1 MSKQSVQDHYST
13 ALHSGNTK
21 THNRNSYQF
30 QSDEL
35 SKFFIRNGY
44 TQLAGLLRETFS
56 SSRGP
61 VTRTLHVEELE
72 MLEAELINQGILI
85 PNVDT
90 LSKRARHEISI
101 LLWHGKKVNI
111 QSDLFDFRISIKDL
125 IRHEI
130 EKNCLPD
137 FESTNSSMMQMKQK
151 SRNELDYLEQFAG
164 YLNGE
169 FENPKSRYEKGLNV
183 VLKAI
188 TKTCAPVSSDK
199 IKCTLP
205 LTRQEFISLVNDH
218 TEIHDSLREF

>member
-1 MSKQSVQDHYST
+1 MSKQIVQDHYST
-13 ALHSGNTK
+13 ALHSRNTN
-21 THNRNSYQF
+21 TENDDSYKLK
-30 QSDEL
+30 SDEL

-44 TQLAGLLRETFS
+44 IQLAGLLRESFS
-56 SSRGP
+56 SSRSP
-61 VTRTLHVEELE
+61 VCRTLHVEELE

-90 LSKRARHEISI
+90 LSKRARHEISL
-101 LLWHGKKVNI
+101 LLWYGKKVNI
-111 QSDLFDFRISIKDL
+111 SSELFDFRISINNFIK
-125 IRHEI
+125 HEI

-137 FESTNSSMMQMKQK
+137 FESTNSSMMQMRQK

-188 TKTCAPVSSDK
+188 TKTSAPIPSDK
-199 IKCTLP
+199 IQCTLP
-205 LTRQEFISLVNDH
+205 LTRQEFISLVQES
-218 TEIHDSLREF
+218 TELHDSIREF